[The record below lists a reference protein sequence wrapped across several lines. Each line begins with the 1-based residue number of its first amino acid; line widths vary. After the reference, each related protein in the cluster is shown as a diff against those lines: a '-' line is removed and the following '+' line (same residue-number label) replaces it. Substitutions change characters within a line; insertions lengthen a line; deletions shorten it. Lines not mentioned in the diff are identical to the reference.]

1 MTFRAMKIFVLFLA
15 LFVSVSALPAATAY
29 QALQYFANSR
39 GDDVLNHVMV
49 VRGEGGGPQPE
60 EWIVYRGRANAPFF
74 QASGIKASGVVLSG
88 TAPARVVALQPHALP
103 LNFSVLN
110 LDSNAAWKIAR
121 REARKDNFPFDR
133 VDYELKTN
141 SIANVPAWTL
151 RLFNEKKGLVGE
163 LTLSAATGDV
173 LRPLELH
180 RFLVEDV
187 DGQPELVTVREPWLN
202 RAMRSVGRWFN
213 QTGSVYGKDL
223 LRAAGTAEEILVEQ
237 RTRDYTEDV
246 N

>member
-1 MTFRAMKIFVLFLA
+1 MKNFILLLA
-15 LFVSVSALPAATAY
+15 LFASVSASSAATAY

-39 GDDVLNHVMV
+39 GDDALDHVMV

-88 TAPARVVALQPHALP
+88 TASARVVGLQPHAVAV
-103 LNFSVLN
+103 NFSVLN

-121 REARKDNFPFDR
+121 REARKESFSFER

-151 RLFNEKKGLVGE
+151 RLFNEKKGTVGE
-163 LTLSAATGDV
+163 LTLSGATGDV
-173 LRPLELH
+173 LHPLKLY
-180 RFLVEDV
+180 RFKVEEV
-187 DGQPELVTVREPWLN
+187 DGQPELLTAREPWLN
-202 RAMRSVGRWFN
+202 RALRSVGRWFSR
-213 QTGSVYGKDL
+213 TGTAYGKDL
-223 LRAAGTAEEILVEQ
+223 LRAAGTTEEILVEK